1 MKKMKATEP
10 KKAAR
15 VFTISKECPLCGN
28 TTYLRMTA
36 EEEEQWGNY
45 TCYGGRIQDKMP
57 DTDSQKREFIK
68 TGYCPD
74 CQEQLFGT
82 KYDRS
87 DFIMTQRDEQPEDV
101 QKFAEKTA
109 SMNAMDAIRSE
120 FTDLLTPEHKVIFLY
135 ELGMEEELYVDEDG
149 QIKEREQEEEQED

>member
-1 MKKMKATEP
+1 MKKVKANGA

-28 TTYLRMTA
+28 TTYLRMTVK
-36 EEEEQWGNY
+36 EEEQWGKY
-45 TCYGGRIQDKMP
+45 TCYGGRIQDRMP
-57 DTDSQKREFIK
+57 DTDPQKREFIK

-74 CQEQLFGT
+74 CQEQLSGS

-87 DFIMTQRDEQPEDV
+87 DFIVTQRDEQPEDV
-101 QKFAEKTA
+101 QKFVKKTT
-109 SMNAMDAIRSE
+109 SMNPMDAIRSE
-120 FTDLLTPEHKVIFLY
+120 SADLLTLEHKVIFLY

-149 QIKEREQEEEQED
+149 QIKEREQEEEEE